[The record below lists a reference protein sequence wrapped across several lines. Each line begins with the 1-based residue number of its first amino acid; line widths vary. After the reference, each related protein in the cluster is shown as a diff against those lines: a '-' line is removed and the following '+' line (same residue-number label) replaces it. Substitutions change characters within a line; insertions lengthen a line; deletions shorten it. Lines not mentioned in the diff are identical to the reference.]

1 MENAIEELLT
11 YKGLI
16 VALWLGAFFVAERLY
31 PAAPLPPELGAA
43 TARSSWLRLA
53 RNASLWL
60 VNVALSPLIVLPLS
74 LWASGQIFN
83 WRPDW
88 WSGALGLAF
97 DLILLD
103 FLIYWWHRANH
114 EIPFLWRFH
123 EVHHLDEHLDTTS
136 AVRFHFGEVFLS
148 AAARACFILA
158 FDIPLASVLV
168 FEAMVLLAAIFHH
181 SNLKLPSGPERA
193 LSTVII
199 TPSLHWVH
207 HHKVRRDTDSTY
219 GTAFSFWD
227 RLFGTTSATRRW
239 ATMPIGVEGRREQP
253 IAQLL
258 LRPFRRGRDLD
269 APGARS
275 AG

>member
-60 VNVALSPLIVLPLS
+60 VNVGLSPLIVLPLS
-74 LWASGQIFN
+74 LWASGQILN

-114 EIPFLWRFH
+114 VVGFLWRFH
-123 EVHHLDEHLDTTS
+123 EVHHLDRFLDTTS
-136 AVRFHFGEVFLS
+136 ALRFHFGEVVLS
-148 AAARACFILA
+148 ALARAGVIILLGMP
-158 FDIPLASVLV
+158 FTSVVV
-168 FEAMVLLAAIFHH
+168 FEVVVLCAAIFHH
-181 SNLKLPSGPERA
+181 SNLRLPAAVEKP
-193 LSTVII
+193 LSKVFV
-199 TPSLHWVH
+199 TPSIHWVH
-207 HHKVRRDTDSTY
+207 HHAVRKDTDSNY
-219 GTAFSFWD
+219 GTLFSFWD
-227 RLFGTTSATRRW
+227 RLFASFSRNHRQTD
-239 ATMPIGVEGRREQP
+239 MVIGVEARPERS
-253 IAQLL
+253 LL
-258 LRPFRRGRDLD
+258 GLLARPFTG
-269 APGARS
+269 
-275 AG
+275 

>member
-1 MENAIEELLT
+1 MQEIVQQLLAF
-11 YKGLI
+11 KGAV
-16 VALWLGAFFVAERLY
+16 VAVWIALFFLAERLA
-31 PAAPLPPELGAA
+31 PAAETEPKGR
-43 TARSSWLRLA
+43 ARLQRLA
-53 RNASLWL
+53 RNASFFVL
-60 VNVALSPLIVLPLS
+60 NMALSLAVVIPVSAWAAATAPEWRAS
-74 LWASGQIFN
+74 LA
-83 WRPDW
+83 PW
-88 WSGALGLAF
+88 WDGWHGLAL
-97 DLILLD
+97 DLLLLD